1 MKLKKTIT
9 AILSFAMIFSMM
21 LGLTGCG
28 SQKKEEAIEA
38 FNKTSEVFDETVELI
53 NANPD
58 VVSEATFNSYQ
69 EMQVLLTQ
77 YKELLE
83 GDDEISDESYDEM
96 IEWFGDAEEELKEF
110 KSEIEAAISANAE

>member
-1 MKLKKTIT
+1 MKLKKTIA
-9 AILSFAMIFSMM
+9 AILSLTMIFSMM

-38 FNKTSEVFDETVELI
+38 FNKTSEVFDETVDLI

-58 VVSEATFNSYQ
+58 VVSEETFNSYQ
-69 EMQVLLTQ
+69 DMQDLLTK

-83 GDDEISDESYDEM
+83 GDDEISDENYDKM
-96 IEWFGDAEEELKEF
+96 IEWFGEAEEELKGL
-110 KSEIEAAISANAE
+110 KSEIEAAISSNAE